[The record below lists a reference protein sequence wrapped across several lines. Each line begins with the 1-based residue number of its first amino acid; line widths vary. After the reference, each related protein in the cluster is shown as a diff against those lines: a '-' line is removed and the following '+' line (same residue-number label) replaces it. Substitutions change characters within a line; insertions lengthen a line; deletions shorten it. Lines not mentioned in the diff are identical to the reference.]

1 MVRAESLYGE
11 RDRAAR
17 SLDALEHPVVVE
29 GEYGNRRRA
38 EENPDDGPRRA
49 RAWQE
54 NSAWHDKRTPPH
66 GIAEGKRN
74 NRQRRQVGAESS
86 RMRCFHVA

>member
-54 NSAWHDKRTPPH
+54 NGAWHDKRTPPH
-66 GIAEGKRN
+66 GIAEGKPPHREH
-74 NRQRRQVGAESS
+74 RQMPPHSPGILSD
-86 RMRCFHVA
+86 